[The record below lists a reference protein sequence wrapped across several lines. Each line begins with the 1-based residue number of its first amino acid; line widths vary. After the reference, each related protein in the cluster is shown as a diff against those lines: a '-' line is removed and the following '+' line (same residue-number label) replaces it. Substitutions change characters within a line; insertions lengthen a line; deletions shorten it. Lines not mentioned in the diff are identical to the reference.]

1 MKWFIVFIG
10 LLSGGWAI
18 AQQELPKVQATF
30 YCFRYA
36 PGLEDVYIRTAA
48 KAFRK
53 IELSTANM
61 IGPVTVVADK
71 GTVTLHTLS
80 TDVEGKTTYPLVAQ
94 ARLGSV
100 RRPLVLLM
108 PSAKD
113 AKLPYQALTL
123 DRSDTRFPLGSY
135 KFVNLSKFPIRAMIG
150 KSLLQLKPG
159 AVKTIKPGGNPGE
172 MITVI
177 FEYYSQ
183 KKWRPMTKTRWAIR
197 PDKRILS
204 CCYLDPADKRIKMRA
219 IPERLVPVE
228 PKKNQ

>member
-1 MKWFIVFIG
+1 MKFIVIAIG
-10 LLSGGWAI
+10 LLSGGLAA
-18 AQQELPKVQATF
+18 AQQDLPKVQATF

-61 IGPVTVVADK
+61 IGPATVVADK
-71 GTVTLHTLS
+71 GAVTLHTVD
-80 TDVEGKTTYPLVAQ
+80 TDAEGKTTYPLVAR
-94 ARLGSV
+94 AKLGSV
-100 RRPLVLLM
+100 RRPLILLV

-113 AKLPYQALTL
+113 AKLPYRALTL
-123 DRSDTRFPLGSY
+123 DRGATKFPLGSY

-150 KSLLQLKPG
+150 KSRLQLKPG
-159 AVKTIKPGGNPGE
+159 AVKTIKPGGNPGQ
-172 MITVI
+172 MITVV
-177 FEYYSQ
+177 FEFYSQ

-228 PKKNQ
+228 SKKNQ